1 MAIVYSYVVTKD
13 RVITK
18 TPHAYMPGCF
28 QLWWVIVE
36 RCVTTYV
43 FGVMFVFATFAV

>member
-1 MAIVYSYVVTKD
+1 M
-13 RVITK
+13 TK
-18 TPHAYMPGCF
+18 TPRTVLWGCF